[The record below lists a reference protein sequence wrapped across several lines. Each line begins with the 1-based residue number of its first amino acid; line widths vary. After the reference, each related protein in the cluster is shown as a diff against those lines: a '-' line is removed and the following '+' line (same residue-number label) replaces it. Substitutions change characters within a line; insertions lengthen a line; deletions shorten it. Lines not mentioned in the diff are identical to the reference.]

1 MRGLLVAAGAVLLFT
16 APAFAQTSTTIIEK
30 KTTTTEMPA
39 PSAGSTVSTTIIAPT
54 PPPAP
59 RVEVQPPPPGPRM
72 VWVPGHWGWERD
84 QYVWLG
90 GKYME
95 PPREHAACTA
105 VRWMHRRRRCGFP
118 AGRRRGRRVRI
129 AGAARAAMPAR
140 RRGFTRICATG

>member
-84 QYVWLG
+84 QYVGLG
-90 GKYME
+90 GKYMGA
-95 PPREHAACTA
+95 PGR
-105 VRWMHRRRRCGFP
+105 HRRG
-118 AGRRRGRRVRI
+118 RI